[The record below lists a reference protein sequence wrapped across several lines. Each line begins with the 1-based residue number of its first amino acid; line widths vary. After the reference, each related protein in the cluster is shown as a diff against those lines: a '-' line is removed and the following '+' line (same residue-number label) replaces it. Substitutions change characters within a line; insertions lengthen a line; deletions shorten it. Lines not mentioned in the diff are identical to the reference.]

1 MMTQTLASSS
11 YVIRSRKKHVKKTP
25 HSTDYFCYHESELFD
40 VLLVTFY
47 WKMFGD
53 GHKILNYKFIV
64 IAQVVNF
71 Q

>member
-11 YVIRSRKKHVKKTP
+11 YVIGSRKKHVKKTP
-25 HSTDYFCYHESELFD
+25 HSTDYFCYHKSELFD

-53 GHKILNYKFIV
+53 GHKI
-64 IAQVVNF
+64 
-71 Q
+71 